1 MVWMKEG
8 LLPISLSPSHDIMTP
23 LRYPGGKSALF
34 GFVSSL
40 IGRCGCAGGKYV
52 EPFAGGAGLAL
63 RLLEAKTVTSVVI
76 NDFDDR
82 VFAFWDAAVNHS
94 EGFIKV
100 FDETEPT
107 IEEWHRQRE
116 LLKSSDDPLEV
127 GFAFFFINRTSR
139 SGVAN
144 GGVIGGLAQQG
155 TYKVNARYNKTVLR
169 NKLLFLQANSDLIS
183 VRHVDGVSL
192 VRDSTKEKNT
202 FFFIDPPYVQKGRSL
217 YLNALQKS
225 DHELL
230 ASVLHESRNA
240 NWLLTYDDDPLI
252 RGLYKSEF
260 CGVYQLDYSVH
271 RRRRA
276 AELMIASDSV
286 RDAVDRVLEEGS
298 GGKNH

>member
-1 MVWMKEG
+1 MKEG
-8 LLPISLSPSHDIMTP
+8 LLPISLTPSHDITTP
-23 LRYPGGKSALF
+23 LRYPGGKSVLF
-34 GFVSSL
+34 SFVSSV
-40 IGRCGCAGGKYV
+40 ISSCGCAGGKYV

-63 RLLEAKTVTSVVI
+63 RLLQAKTVSSIVI
-76 NDFDDR
+76 NDFDDQ

-94 EGFIKV
+94 ERFIEV

-107 IEEWHRQRE
+107 IQEWHRQRD
-116 LLKSSDDPLEV
+116 LLKNSDDPLEV

-155 TYKVNARYNKTVLR
+155 AYKVDARYNKASLR
-169 NKLLFLQANSDLIS
+169 NKLLFLQENANRIS
-183 VRHVDGVSL
+183 VRHVDGASL
-192 VRDSTKEKNT
+192 VRDLAREVNA

-225 DHELL
+225 DHEDL
-230 ASVLHESRNA
+230 ASVLHVAGDA

-252 RGLYKSEF
+252 RGLYKSEI
-260 CGVYQLDYSVH
+260 CGTYQLDYSAH
-271 RRRRA
+271 GRRKA

-286 RDAVDRVLEEGS
+286 RSAVDRVL
-298 GGKNH
+298 GGESDG